1 MHVYMFD
8 HPKWKELIN
17 ELKATVVV
25 CDLCTFEDVIPSEF
39 AARGE
44 KATAFLAS
52 ANVAGVVKLH
62 FDGYRCTHKKGTHTA
77 LRGADGRGGYK
88 TAGTERYSSK
98 LCRALAAAFLDN
110 GPPASV

>member
-1 MHVYMFD
+1 MFD
-8 HPKWKELIN
+8 HPKWKSLIN
-17 ELKATVVV
+17 ELRAAVVV
-25 CDLCTFEDVIPSEF
+25 CDLCTFADVIPSEF

-52 ANVAGVVKLH
+52 ANVADSVKLH

-98 LCRALAAAFLDN
+98 LCRALAVTLLDN